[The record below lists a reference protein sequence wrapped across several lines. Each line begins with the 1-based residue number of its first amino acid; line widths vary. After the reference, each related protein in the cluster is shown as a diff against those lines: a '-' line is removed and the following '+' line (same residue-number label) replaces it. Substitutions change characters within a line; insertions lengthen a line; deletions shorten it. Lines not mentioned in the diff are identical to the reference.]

1 MTMKR
6 PTFIATAA
14 TALGALSLG
23 RAAKAGAMTTATTTD
38 IPKRRLGRTNVQ
50 VSIVGMGGFHL
61 GKPDLPDGDAI
72 KLIHSG
78 LDRGITFLD
87 NSWDYNNGNSE
98 LRVGRALQL
107 PGYREKAFLM
117 TKIDGRT
124 KEAFNQQ
131 FDESLHRL
139 LVDHVDLVQ
148 FHENIRPDDADRIFA
163 PGGALEAAIA
173 ARQAGKT
180 RFIGFT
186 GHKSPDYHLH
196 MIELADKHGFA
207 FDTVQMPL
215 NVMDAHYESFE
226 KKVIPAAQKR
236 DIGVIGMKTFGDH
249 AILDTGAV
257 APIAMLHYGMNLPTS
272 VVVTGIDKPAI
283 LDQAIA
289 AATTF
294 KPMDRA
300 QVAAILAKTAGLA
313 QGGKSELYKS
323 THYFDSTFQNPQ
335 WLG

>member
-1 MTMKR
+1 
-6 PTFIATAA
+6 
-14 TALGALSLG
+14 
-23 RAAKAGAMTTATTTD
+23 
-38 IPKRRLGRTNVQ
+38 
-50 VSIVGMGGFHL
+50 MGGFHL

-78 LDRGITFLD
+78 IDRGITFLD
-87 NSWDYNNGNSE
+87 NSWDYNMGNSE

-107 PGYREKAFLM
+107 PSYRERAFVM

-124 KEAFNQQ
+124 KEAFAKQ

-139 LVDHVDLVQ
+139 LLDHVDLVQ

-173 ARQAGKT
+173 ARKAGKT

-186 GHKSPDYHLH
+186 GHKNPDFHLH
-196 MIELADKHGFA
+196 MIELADKHGFQ

-236 DIGVIGMKTFGDH
+236 DIGIIGMKTFGDK
-249 AILDTGAV
+249 AIFETGAV
-257 APIAMLHYGMNLPTS
+257 PPIQMLHYGLNLPTS
-272 VVVTGIDKPAI
+272 VVVTGIDKPEI
-283 LDQAIA
+283 LEQAIA

-294 KPMDRA
+294 KPLERT
-300 QVAAILAKTAGLA
+300 QVDAILAKTAQLA
-313 QGGKSELYKS
+313 QGGKTELYKS